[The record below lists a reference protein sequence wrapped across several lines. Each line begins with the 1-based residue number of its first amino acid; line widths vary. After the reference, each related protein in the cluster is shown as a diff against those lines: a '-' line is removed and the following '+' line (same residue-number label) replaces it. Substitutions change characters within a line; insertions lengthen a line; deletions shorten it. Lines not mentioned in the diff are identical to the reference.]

1 MHFINAL
8 QSPAVQYDLTEKSP
22 KTLDEA
28 LHFAS
33 VREMFF
39 GVESQSEKLQNMPI
53 NVRSINTRNQFP
65 CQNTNQW
72 PAPIN
77 NAANWS
83 HPEYNMFPQQ
93 YYYAPQLIPKVSQPG
108 QWNGSP
114 PTCGNTQ
121 GVVPQP
127 AINYIPVNNSH
138 MYDQATANH
147 GKNYLYYIQYQESSR
162 GTGNFQPISQ

>member
-1 MHFINAL
+1 
-8 QSPAVQYDLTEKSP
+8 
-22 KTLDEA
+22 
-28 LHFAS
+28 
-33 VREMFF
+33 MFF
-39 GVESQSEKLQNMPI
+39 GVESQSEKSQNMPI
-53 NVRSINTRNQFP
+53 NVRSINTGNQFP

-72 PAPIN
+72 PAQIN
-77 NAANWS
+77 DAANWS

-127 AINYIPVNNSH
+127 AINSSPVNNSH
-138 MYDQATANH
+138 MCDQATANH
-147 GKNYLYYIQYQESSR
+147 SSNHLYYNQYQESSR